1 MITTTS
7 FSYHPSSH
15 RGTQKK
21 KKKKKTG
28 EKMFL
33 SHGENGETFLIVF
46 PTSEFTHF

>member
-21 KKKKKTG
+21 KKKKTG

-33 SHGENGETFLIVF
+33 SHGENGEAFLIVF